1 MTAHPGTV
9 QVIYG
14 TVPQSVWD
22 QLLALGYTGDPTD
35 GVEALYPPQTVL
47 DRVLGR
53 ASGVVQSAADTGLTR
68 SPGGVYTLQT
78 LDGIRPELMTVVDYD
93 RSVSAFIGNQLTKA
107 ALTRSTSQAATLK
120 LGFTDPKRTLLASPL
135 LTQKV
140 TIDTGAWPP
149 VRFTLVQVAKSGDDV
164 TATFEDT
171 LVNRLRGITGQV
183 SAAAGVLDR
192 VAFAAQLC
200 REAGVPI
207 YAPPPGATPLALEPL
222 TRGTSENPAEDT
234 WSCLTRLAQDVNYQ
248 CFSDTQ
254 SIYFGPDSWFQ
265 SWAVSVQLTEFSD
278 IAGQID
284 FDYDIGKPV
293 ATATVHTYSDRW
305 PLLAGVGAHA
315 ALLDGNAAAGSY
327 LITEISRDLYSSPT
341 QVKLERPEPVLP
353 EPSGTQDVTLQASS

>member
-1 MTAHPGTV
+1 VTAHPGTV
-9 QVIYG
+9 QIIYG

-22 QLLALGYTGDPTD
+22 QLLALGYTGDPND
-35 GVEALYPPQTVL
+35 GVEALYPPQVVL

-53 ASGVVQSAADTGLTR
+53 AAGVANASATGLTR
-68 SPGGVYTLQT
+68 SPAGVYTLQT
-78 LDGIRPELMTVVDYD
+78 LYGIRPELMTVLDYGQ
-93 RSVSAFIGNQLTKA
+93 SVSAFIGNQLTSA

-120 LGFTDPKRTLLASPL
+120 LGFADPKRTVLTSPL

-140 TIDTGAWPP
+140 TIDTGAWPS
-149 VRFTLVQVAKSGDDV
+149 VRFTLVQVSKSGDDV

-183 SAAAGVLDR
+183 SAAPGVLDR

-207 YAPPPGATPLALEPL
+207 YAPPPGATPLAAEPL
-222 TRGTSENPAEDT
+222 TRGTSETPDEDT
-234 WSCLTRLAQDVNYQ
+234 WSCLNRLAQDVNYQ

-265 SWAVSVQLTEFSD
+265 SWAVSVQIAEFSD
-278 IAGQID
+278 LAGQID

-293 ATATVHTYSDRW
+293 ATATVHTYADKW

-315 ALLDGNAAAGSY
+315 ELLDANAASGSY
-327 LITEISRDLYSSPT
+327 LITEISRDLFSSPT
-341 QVKLERPEPVLP
+341 QVKLERAEPVLP
-353 EPSGTQDVTLQASS
+353 EPAGTSATTLASS